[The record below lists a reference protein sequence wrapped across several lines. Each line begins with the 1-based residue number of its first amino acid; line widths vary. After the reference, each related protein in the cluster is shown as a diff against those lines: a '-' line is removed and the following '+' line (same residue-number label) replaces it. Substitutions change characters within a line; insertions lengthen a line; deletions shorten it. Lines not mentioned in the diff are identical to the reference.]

1 MSNESTRD
9 EAVPMAGCHHCDEP
23 LVLTFEF
30 PKKEFICVECGALYE
45 FFGPK
50 RLTWTPERQARHDA
64 LAERYNAERAARAE
78 AARRG

>member
-9 EAVPMAGCHHCDEP
+9 EAVPMAGCHRCDEP

-30 PKKEFICVECGALYE
+30 PKKEFICVECGQLYE
-45 FFGPK
+45 YFGPK
-50 RLTWTPERQARHDA
+50 RLTWTPERQARHDE
-64 LAERYNAERAARAE
+64 LAERYKAERAARAE